1 MADDMRNAIGDL
13 IDYSA
18 NGEFNQANGIFNEL
32 MAGRIGDAIEQ
43 EKVAMADTVYNR
55 SEEDQL
61 ELPLED
67 EEDYS
72 DEELDAAADE
82 VVAAE
87 EEEYESEEEVGA
99 EPEAEEEQ

>member
-1 MADDMRNAIGDL
+1 MADNDMRNAIGDL
-13 IDYSA
+13 IDFTA
-18 NGEFNQANGIFNEL
+18 NNNFNQANGIFNEL

-82 VVAAE
+82 VVDVEDENLEAE
-87 EEEYESEEEVGA
+87 D

>member
-1 MADDMRNAIGDL
+1 MAENDMRSAIGDL

-82 VVAAE
+82 VVDSE
-87 EEEYESEEEVGA
+87 DEDLEVEDES
-99 EPEAEEEQ
+99 EAEEEQ

>member
-1 MADDMRNAIGDL
+1 MKMADDMRNAIGDL

-43 EKVAMADTVYNR
+43 EKVAMADTVYN
-55 SEEDQL
+55 SNDEDQL
-61 ELPLED
+61 EMDLEGD
-67 EEDYS
+67 EDYS

-82 VVAAE
+82 VVDVEDENLEAE
-87 EEEYESEEEVGA
+87 DES
-99 EPEAEEEQ
+99 EAEEEQ

>member
-43 EKVAMADTVYNR
+43 EKVAMADTVYN
-55 SEEDQL
+55 SNDEDQL
-61 ELPLED
+61 EMDLEGD
-67 EEDYS
+67 EDYS

-82 VVAAE
+82 VVDVEDENLEAE
-87 EEEYESEEEVGA
+87 DES
-99 EPEAEEEQ
+99 EAEEEQ

>member
-1 MADDMRNAIGDL
+1 MRNAIGDL

-43 EKVAMADTVYNR
+43 EKVAMADTVYN
-55 SEEDQL
+55 SNDEDQL
-61 ELPLED
+61 EMDLEGD
-67 EEDYS
+67 EDYS

-82 VVAAE
+82 VVDVEDENLEAE
-87 EEEYESEEEVGA
+87 DES
-99 EPEAEEEQ
+99 EAEEEQ